1 MRPNFKIGAAIAS
14 ASALVAVGGI
24 AVAGAADPGLE
35 AKIDSAESEASLI
48 SQRISSQSAQI
59 SELEA
64 EAAAAAARE
73 AELQSQLRDA
83 TARSS
88 ELSDDLLA
96 AEREL
101 EVVRARY
108 DRSVGVLADRLVAI
122 YKSPDPD
129 LLAVILEASDYA
141 EIQSRAEY
149 VEALTDADQ
158 QIAERVT
165 TLREEV
171 DGRYEEISGIKDGI
185 DQQSRRLDEA
195 QQQIAAEHAAA
206 AQRAD
211 EIAAARADA
220 EGALAELQQ
229 QISGWELEVRKAAAA
244 EISEGGDEAFL
255 GGPYSD
261 PDLHRDVR
269 VRRQLRRAEPLER
282 RRRRVPDHPVHLAR
296 LRRPGPP
303 ARGLQG
309 RAGPHRGDHLARGR
323 PRRLVLRMSVPSRA

>member
-1 MRPNFKIGAAIAS
+1 MRPNFKIGAVIAS
-14 ASALVAVGGI
+14 AIALVAVGGI

-59 SELEA
+59 SGLEA

-73 AELQSQLRDA
+73 VELQSQLRDA
-83 TARSS
+83 TARST

-171 DGRYEEISGIKDGI
+171 DSRYEEISGIKEGI
-185 DQQSRRLDEA
+185 DEQSRRLDEA

-229 QISGWELEVRKAAAA
+229 QISGWELEVRRAAAA
-244 EISEGGDEAFL
+244 EISEGGGEAFL
-255 GGPYSD
+255 GGPYSI
-261 PDLHRDVR
+261 PTYIVMCESGGNY
-269 VRRQLRRAEPLER
+269 RALNPSSGAGGAYQIIPSTWRAYGGQGLPHEASKAEQDR
-282 RRRRVPDHPVHLAR
+282 IAAIIWREDG
-296 LRRPGPP
+296 PG
-303 ARGLQG
+303 AWSC
-309 RAGPHRGDHLARGR
+309 A
-323 PRRLVLRMSVPSRA
+323 

>member
-1 MRPNFKIGAAIAS
+1 MRPNFKIGAVIAS
-14 ASALVAVGGI
+14 AIALVAVGGI

-48 SQRISSQSAQI
+48 SQRISSQSAEI

-73 AELQSQLRDA
+73 AELESQLRDA

-88 ELSDDLLA
+88 ELSDDLVA

-101 EVVRARY
+101 EAVRARY

-158 QIAERVT
+158 QIAERVAA
-165 TLREEV
+165 LREEV
-171 DGRYEEISGIKDGI
+171 DGRYEEISGLKEGI
-185 DQQSRRLDEA
+185 DEQSRTLDDA
-195 QQQIAAEHAAA
+195 KRQIAAERAAS
-206 AQRAD
+206 AQRAE
-211 EIAAARADA
+211 EIAAVRADA
-220 EGALAELQQ
+220 EGALAELRQ

-244 EISEGGDEAFL
+244 EISEGGGEAFL
-255 GGPYSD
+255 GGPYSI
-261 PDLHRDVR
+261 PTYIVMCESGGNY
-269 VRRQLRRAEPLER
+269 RALNPSSGAGGAYQIIPSTWRAYGGQGLPHEASKAEQDR
-282 RRRRVPDHPVHLAR
+282 IAAIIWREDG
-296 LRRPGPP
+296 PG
-303 ARGLQG
+303 AWSC
-309 RAGPHRGDHLARGR
+309 A
-323 PRRLVLRMSVPSRA
+323 